1 MKANNTILAAIA
13 AFVLPLAALAED
25 ESLVEVV
32 ATGHG
37 STVREAAKAS
47 LRAAVEQVVGT
58 MVDATTLVKNDELIE
73 NEILTYAPGM
83 VEKATQIG
91 EPKKSADGIFTVKIK
106 ATVKKTALKE
116 KLVASKI
123 VSVNLDGQSLWAQ
136 AASAE
141 ENLANAEAMIKNV
154 LAKHISCIVYEAVSD
169 KNGKGPLVRDPKSG
183 EVFANIRVNI
193 DQVKYRQFVKEVL
206 DKLGPMA
213 SRKVRMMS
221 KGSSD
226 SDYKYCGDGYFEYY
240 FGENKPGY
248 LLVMENLRSGSA
260 SVFWFDKNKME
271 TILASM
277 DTGSIALSVSL
288 QDASGEE
295 LTSALTVVNKREDDE
310 EREGELSMLCRDG
323 TNGLIAP
330 LFGDSCDA
338 YDSIASV
345 FEPGKVSKSLRVSL
359 GKFTADE
366 LKSAGKL
373 EIKLGHMKDGQFTE
387 E

>member
-1 MKANNTILAAIA
+1 MKNTFISIAALA

-73 NEILTYAPGM
+73 NEILTYAPGI

-154 LAKHISCIVYEAVSD
+154 LAKHISCIVYEAVSG
-169 KNGKGPLVRDPKSG
+169 KNGKGPLIRDPKSG
-183 EVFANIRVNI
+183 EVFANIRVSI
-193 DQVKYRQFVKEVL
+193 DQMKYRQFVKEVL

-240 FGENKPGY
+240 FNQDKPDY

-271 TILASM
+271 VILASM

-295 LTSALTVVNKREDDE
+295 MTSALTVVNKREDDE
-310 EREGELSMLCRDG
+310 DEEGELSMFCRAE
-323 TNGLIAP
+323 TNGLIVP
-330 LFGDSCDA
+330 LFGDYCYVNDNGS
-338 YDSIASV
+338 YVS
-345 FEPGKVSKSLRVSL
+345 EPGKVSKSLRVSL

-373 EIKLGHMKDGQFTE
+373 EIKVGHMKDGQFTE
-387 E
+387 